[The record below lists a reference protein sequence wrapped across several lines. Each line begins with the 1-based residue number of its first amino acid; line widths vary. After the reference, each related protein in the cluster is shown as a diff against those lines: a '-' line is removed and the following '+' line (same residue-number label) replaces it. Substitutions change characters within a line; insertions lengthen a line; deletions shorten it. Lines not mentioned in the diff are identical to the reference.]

1 VTQGATWS
9 VFGPPSDVRFWRT
22 AEPASAVWPLV
33 TKIREDLTSQ
43 FDRYETA
50 LSLCTDSA
58 ASEITPGSRA
68 DAWAALDFEPLSLNV
83 VETVCDTLHAE
94 ITQAQPRC
102 MFLSVGG
109 GYEMRRR
116 IQKANRFVDG
126 VFQECDV
133 YGEAFPDCA
142 HDAIRFGTG
151 FVHVFAAHGKV
162 QIERVHPWEILV
174 DEVDGYDRRPRSMHR
189 VKYMDRGQAAEMWPE
204 HATAIEA
211 AGMPSGPW
219 AIRST
224 YVADVI
230 VVIESWHLPSG
241 PDAEDGRHV
250 IVCDGATLVDE
261 EWTRP
266 NFPIAVMR
274 WSRRPFGFYGRGV
287 CEMLVGIQYNVNKT
301 AIAIDIAHEQA
312 GFQVWVERGS
322 KINKA
327 HIQNGIGTIGEFT
340 GNPPLFMAPATVAP
354 EMYAWLERQYQRAF
368 ERART
373 SSMAARAEIPAG
385 LKNASGVALE
395 TYNDTTSKA
404 YLPQAREYE
413 GLAVDVG
420 TLVVQTCQELAE
432 ADSDYEVVYRS
443 PKGKTERIAWSDL
456 RLDDGYVLQRWPTS
470 LLPNTPTGKLA
481 RLSELVS
488 SGLAQALGWGP
499 ETILRLMNFPDIE
512 SESELTTAP
521 RDAIDALIDRML
533 DDLDPTIMPEP
544 ILNLAL
550 CMKVGALR
558 YQLAI
563 VDDLDEERMSL
574 LRGWLTNTAAMMP
587 APPGAPPADG
597 APLAPPAA
605 PQAPPVAA

>member
-1 VTQGATWS
+1 MTQGATWS
-9 VFGPPSDVRFWRT
+9 VFGPPSDVRFWKT
-22 AEPASAVWPLV
+22 ADAAGAVWPLV

-174 DEVDGYDRRPRSMHR
+174 DEVDGYDRKPRSMHR
-189 VKYMDRGQAAEMWPE
+189 VKYMDRGQAAELWPE

-219 AIRST
+219 AIHST

-241 PDAEDGRHV
+241 PDADDGRHV

-312 GFQVWVERGS
+312 GFQVWVERGA

-340 GNPPLFMAPATVAP
+340 GSPPVFMTPATVAP
-354 EMYAWLERQYQRAF
+354 EMYQWLERQYQRAF

-420 TLVVQTCQELAE
+420 NPHLACVVGGLTHGELSALDFSGGAGFDPGVFPEGVNVELMTEPVSDGDTLMASMRVIERGVGETRSCGTGLVAAASALLASVHRDEGLLRITVPGGRVEVAIADGGGSSVLRGPSRLVARGELF
-432 ADSDYEVVYRS
+432 D
-443 PKGKTERIAWSDL
+443 
-456 RLDDGYVLQRWPTS
+456 
-470 LLPNTPTGKLA
+470 
-481 RLSELVS
+481 
-488 SGLAQALGWGP
+488 
-499 ETILRLMNFPDIE
+499 
-512 SESELTTAP
+512 
-521 RDAIDALIDRML
+521 
-533 DDLDPTIMPEP
+533 
-544 ILNLAL
+544 
-550 CMKVGALR
+550 GAL
-558 YQLAI
+558 
-563 VDDLDEERMSL
+563 D
-574 LRGWLTNTAAMMP
+574 
-587 APPGAPPADG
+587 
-597 APLAPPAA
+597 
-605 PQAPPVAA
+605 